1 MQHKSVINSS
11 LSRAINLVAHNRDLR
26 EDVPYWGHHAGR
38 EDIQLLAALAC
49 RALSFLQIRQKCFSE
64 SGAMSW
70 NSMSCAEADAYRL
83 YAFLTG
89 IKRLAFL
96 HSCLA
101 SSSVCTPNVSKE
113 IER

>member
-1 MQHKSVINSS
+1 
-11 LSRAINLVAHNRDLR
+11 
-26 EDVPYWGHHAGR
+26 
-38 EDIQLLAALAC
+38 
-49 RALSFLQIRQKCFSE
+49 
-64 SGAMSW
+64 MSW

-101 SSSVCTPNVSKE
+101 SSSVCKPNVSKD